1 VREVKRF
8 EWEGD
13 YRPAARLAIKE
24 MLEGVMQAA
33 VGEHLDAMA
42 AAGLVDRRN
51 GHYDR
56 RYLTELGDVVLAVSR
71 TRTYSA
77 GELLGRYRRRA
88 PAVEQ
93 AVVDCF
99 VLGGSTRKVG
109 RMLAPLLGERVS
121 PQLVSTLAQRLDAQ
135 VEAYHRR
142 SLKHRRYRFLLFDGV
157 VLKRRSGAGAQK
169 RVVLVALGITPDD
182 RKEVIDFQVA
192 PGESQGAWE
201 GFLHSLFRRGLE
213 GEGLELIVTDGGKGL
228 LAALPL
234 VYPTVPRGRC
244 WAHKTR
250 NALNHVRQADQPA
263 VKRDLHRISHARD
276 RRRAH
281 QALARFAANWEKAYP
296 AAVKCVLVD
305 SEELLAFFAIKDRER
320 WSQVRTTNLI
330 ERRFV
335 EVRRR
340 TRPMGVFADRT
351 SIERILFAVF
361 AYENHKQGVS
371 APLLVTQNS

>member
-13 YRPAARLAIKE
+13 HRPAARAAIKE
-24 MLEGVMQAA
+24 LLEGLMQAA
-33 VGEHLDAMA
+33 VDEHLEAMA
-42 AAGLVDRRN
+42 AAGLPDRRN
-51 GHYDR
+51 GRYARH
-56 RYLTELGDVVLAVSR
+56 YLTEVGDVILAVSR
-71 TRTYSA
+71 TRSYSA
-77 GELLGRYRRRA
+77 GEVLGRYRRRA
-88 PAVEQ
+88 AAVEQ

-121 PQLVSTLAQRLDAQ
+121 PQLVSTLAQRLDVQ
-135 VEAYHRR
+135 VQAYHRR
-142 SLKHRRYRFLLFDGV
+142 PLKRPYRFLLFDGV

-169 RVVLVALGITPDD
+169 RVVLVALGITPEG
-182 RKEVIDFQVA
+182 RKEVIDFQLA
-192 PGESQGAWE
+192 SGESQGAWE
-201 GFLHSLFRRGLE
+201 GFLHDLYRRGLE

-234 VYPTVPRGRC
+234 VFPRVARGRC
-244 WAHKTR
+244 WAHKAR
-250 NALNHVRQADQPA
+250 NALNHVRRADQAA

-276 RRRAH
+276 RRRAQ
-281 QALARFAANWEKAYP
+281 QALARFAANWEKRYP

-305 SEELLAFFAIKDRER
+305 SEELLAFFAIKDHDR

-361 AYENHKQGVS
+361 SYENHKQGVS
-371 APLLVTQNS
+371 APLLVTQDS